1 MTTHSSHS
9 SASAARVPSGAPSQT
24 PESEI
29 TGSETPERPVRGGV
43 LEVAAVDPAV
53 RPQDDLFR
61 YVNGAWLAAAQ
72 IPADRPGTGAFLVL
86 RDAAEAACRDILDE
100 LVARAGPAASA
111 PTTPTAS
118 AGPAESA
125 GSAGPTGPADKI
137 ASLYASF
144 LDEERIEELGASPLE
159 VELAPVLEAADKEA
173 LARALGAGI
182 AAGFSGPVAV
192 AVEVDL
198 NDPDHYTTWMGQSGL
213 GLPDESHYR
222 QEERESIREA
232 YTAHVARMLELAG
245 LPQRLGAGASE
256 LAARVMA
263 VETALAAGHWD
274 RVACRDVER
283 MNNPR
288 TWAELTASAPAFDW
302 EAWRS
307 GINQAAAA
315 AGVGSTTLLDRAIV
329 KQPDYL
335 PHLAQV
341 WRDTGLEDL
350 RAWTAW
356 HVVHGRASLLSRAFV
371 EENFAFYSS
380 TLQGVDQLRARWKRA
395 VGLVESTMGEALGE
409 LYAARHFPPAHKER
423 MEVLVSRLIE
433 AYRESISSL
442 EWMSRATRERAL
454 DKLAMFTP
462 KIGYPDTWR
471 DYSAVVV
478 TPGDVI
484 ASVRSVED
492 FDLARALR
500 KLDGPVDRDEWH
512 MTPQTVNAYYSLTMN
527 EIVFPAAI
535 LQPPF
540 FDPAADD
547 AVNYGGIGA
556 VIGHE
561 IGHGFDDQGS
571 TFDGT
576 GRVVDWWTPED
587 REAFTAR
594 TGALIDQYNGY
605 RPALLVAR
613 AEAAGEDAAEVPHV
627 NGELTIGENIGDLG
641 GLGIALKAYRLA
653 LAEAGTDSVED
664 APVIDGLS
672 ALERFFCSWARIW
685 RGRNRDD
692 YAELLLTIDPHSP
705 SEFRCNGIV
714 RNMDAF
720 YEAFGVTRDDALW
733 LAPEDRVNI
742 W

>member
-144 LDEERIEELGASPLE
+144 LDEERIEELGPAPLRD
-159 VELAPVLEAADKEA
+159 ELAPVLEADDEEA
-173 LARALGAGI
+173 LARALGERI
-182 AAGFSGPVAV
+182 TAGFMGPVAV
-192 AVEVDL
+192 DVDVDL
-198 NDPDHYTTWMGQSGL
+198 NDPDHYTTWVGQSGL
-213 GLPDESHYR
+213 GLPDESYYR
-222 QEERESIREA
+222 QDERAEVREA
-232 YTAHVARMLELAG
+232 YTAHIARMLELAG
-245 LPQRLGAGASE
+245 LPERLGAEADE
-256 LAARVMA
+256 LAARIMVL
-263 VETALAAGHWD
+263 ETALAAGHWD
-274 RVACRDVER
+274 RVARRDVER

-288 TWAELTASAPAFDW
+288 TWAELTASAPAFPW

-307 GINQAAAA
+307 GINRAAAA
-315 AGVGSTTLLDRAIV
+315 AGAAPTTLLDRAIV

-335 PHLAQV
+335 PHAARV
-341 WRDTGLEDL
+341 WEESDLEDL
-350 RAWTAW
+350 RAWAAW
-356 HVVHGRASLLSRAFV
+356 HVVHGRATLLSRAFV
-371 EENFAFYSS
+371 EENFDFYSR
-380 TLQGVDQLRARWKRA
+380 TLQGVDELRARWKRA
-395 VGLVESTMGEALGE
+395 VGLVESAMGEALGE
-409 LYAARHFPPAHKER
+409 LYVERHFPPAHKER
-423 MEVLVSRLIE
+423 MKALVERLIE

-442 EWMSRATRERAL
+442 EWMSPATRERAL
-454 DKLAMFTP
+454 EKLAMFTP

-492 FDLARALR
+492 VDLARDLR
-500 KLDGPVDRDEWH
+500 RLSGPVDRGEWH
-512 MTPQTVNAYYSLTMN
+512 MTPQTVNAYYNPTMN

-540 FDPAADD
+540 FDPEADD

-653 LAEAGTDSVED
+653 LAEAGTDSVQD

>member
-1 MTTHSSHS
+1 MTTDSSHS
-9 SASAARVPSGAPSQT
+9 SAPATRAPSEIPAA
-24 PESEI
+24 PEAPEG
-29 TGSETPERPVRGGV
+29 TEGTEAPEGSVRGGV
-43 LEVAAVDPAV
+43 LETAAVDPAV

-61 YVNGAWLAAAQ
+61 HVNGAWLATAQ

-100 LVARAGPAASA
+100 LVARADSAPAA
-111 PTTPTAS
+111 P
-118 AGPAESA
+118 
-125 GSAGPTGPADKI
+125 AGPTGSAEPAAQAGSAAKI
-137 ASLYASF
+137 ASLYTSF

-159 VELAPVLEAADKEA
+159 VELAPVLEAGDKAA

-213 GLPDESHYR
+213 GLPDESYYR
-222 QEERESIREA
+222 QEERASIREA
-232 YTAHVARMLELAG
+232 YTTHVARMLELAG
-245 LPQRLGAGASE
+245 LPQRLGADASG
-256 LAARVMA
+256 LAARVMG

-274 RVACRDVER
+274 RVACRDVEK

-288 TWAELTASAPAFDW
+288 TWAELAGSAPAFEW

-307 GINQAAAA
+307 GINRAA
-315 AGVGSTTLLDRAIV
+315 AGAGADSTALLERTIV

-335 PHLAQV
+335 PHLARV
-341 WRDTGLEDL
+341 WRDADLEDL
-350 RAWTAW
+350 RAWAAW
-356 HVVHGRASLLSRAFV
+356 HVVHGRAPLLSRAFV
-371 EENFAFYSS
+371 EESFAFYSR

-409 LYAARHFPPAHKER
+409 LYTARHFPPAHKER
-423 MEVLVSRLIE
+423 MEALVGRLIE

-442 EWMSRATRERAL
+442 EWMGPATRKRAL

-471 DYSAVVV
+471 DYSAVVI

-492 FDLARALR
+492 FELARALR
-500 KLDGPVDRDEWH
+500 KLDGPVDRGEWH
-512 MTPQTVNAYYSLTMN
+512 MTPQTVNAYYSPTMN

-576 GRVVDWWTPED
+576 GKVVDWWTSAD

-594 TGALIDQYNGY
+594 TRALIDQFDAY

-613 AEAAGEDAAEVPHV
+613 AEAAGKDASEVPHV
-627 NGELTIGENIGDLG
+627 NGALTIGENIGDLG

-653 LAEAGTDSVED
+653 LSEAGIDSFED
-664 APVIDGLS
+664 APVIDSLS
-672 ALERFFCSWARIW
+672 ALERFFFSWARIW

-692 YAELLLTIDPHSP
+692 YAELLLAIDPHSP
-705 SEFRCNGIV
+705 GEFRCNGIV
-714 RNMDAF
+714 RNVDAF
-720 YEAFGVTRDDALW
+720 YEAFGVGSDDALW
-733 LAPEDRVNI
+733 LAPEERVNI